1 MLLGADSR
9 VCLAGGRAQ
18 SVLHFTQQQTGEKA
32 GGVNS
37 KREKKR
43 ETEQEQRK
51 TGRPRLVQKAQR
63 TVSHVQL
70 WFQIQVQLW
79 RGHFISFSPE
89 LAKRQV
95 NRHWQQDCR
104 NHNHEYELHYLTW
117 ALTSEDFLKELEL
130 VGCTGFS
137 ELAPALAPYHRLVP
151 LWDLCGFIWGSGRP
165 RWQWTEATG
174 RAMEGWSHN
183 QLTPLSHVSEGGSGE
198 RLAAIR
204 RWGQLQPPINDSST
218 GSQMEI
224 FVGWCFWPN
233 VPSPSSRLKLD

>member
-1 MLLGADSR
+1 M
-9 VCLAGGRAQ
+9 
-18 SVLHFTQQQTGEKA
+18 
-32 GGVNS
+32 
-37 KREKKR
+37 
-43 ETEQEQRK
+43 
-51 TGRPRLVQKAQR
+51 
-63 TVSHVQL
+63 QL

-95 NRHWQQDCR
+95 NRHW
-104 NHNHEYELHYLTW
+104 NHNHEYELHYLTR

-183 QLTPLSHVSEGGSGE
+183 QLTPPSHVSEGGSGE

-218 GSQMEI
+218 GSQMKSLLVDVFDQMFPLHRLDSSWTKQWARSVE
-224 FVGWCFWPN
+224 GKRWCAWFISQDKTRALDWLSMQN
-233 VPSPSSRLKLD
+233 SLSRLHCVSNSWKPNL